1 MRKGVIAMQKK
12 SKKPDNSIK
21 VIIEVNGERNEA
33 VTLDSRKYELINYY
47 VQQKKDGEATP
58 DTQMKQLIDTVSA
71 SLNEV
76 IDTQYKKY
84 VPKAVREMYDGF
96 LSQSLS
102 FGALPTESESKPDN
116 AENNHTL
123 SAKVQT
129 TENENHDVSENN
141 G

>member
-21 VIIEVNGERNEA
+21 VIIEVNGKKCEA

-102 FGALPTESESKPDN
+102 FGALPTEREIKPENIES
-116 AENNHTL
+116 NHTL

>member
-1 MRKGVIAMQKK
+1 
-12 SKKPDNSIK
+12 
-21 VIIEVNGERNEA
+21 
-33 VTLDSRKYELINYY
+33 
-47 VQQKKDGEATP
+47 
-58 DTQMKQLIDTVSA
+58 MKQLIDTVSA

-102 FGALPTESESKPDN
+102 FGALPTESESKSDN

-123 SAKVQT
+123 TAKVQT
-129 TENENHDVSENN
+129 AENENHDVSENN